1 MNECNQNQA
10 EIEKKRSIMLQEIKE
25 NQEME

>member
-1 MNECNQNQA
+1 MNECKQNQA